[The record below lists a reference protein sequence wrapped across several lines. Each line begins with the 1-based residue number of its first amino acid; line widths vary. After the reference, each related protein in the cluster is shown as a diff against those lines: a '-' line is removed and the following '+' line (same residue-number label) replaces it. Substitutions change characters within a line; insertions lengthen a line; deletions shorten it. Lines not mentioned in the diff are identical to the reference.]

1 MTRPNYIRILLLNA
15 LGIAL
20 FFSWYPPLNQGFWFT
35 IDSGI
40 FHFFNAGLVNSRA
53 FLWLVAI
60 TNNRAFD
67 LCSLLSMGLLMLSYW
82 REANPRE
89 RRHIFIM
96 GLTMLLTAVVLNQ
109 LGQRIP
115 VERPSPTL
123 TFENVHRVRDLL
135 PIATKDASRDSF
147 PGDHGMMLMIF
158 AGFMLRYFGR
168 RAFSTALVIVA
179 IFSLPRMMIGAHWFT
194 DIFVGSLSVVLVGLP
209 WCLMTPLSDR
219 IIDWFDHHLPGKKQ
233 TKKLTPH
240 SK

>member
-1 MTRPNYIRILLLNA
+1 MTRSDYTHILLLNA
-15 LGIAL
+15 LGLAL
-20 FFSWYPPLNQGFWFT
+20 FFSWYLPANHGFWFA

-67 LCSLLSMGLLMLSYW
+67 LCSLLCMGLLMLSYW
-82 REANPRE
+82 WGSSARE
-89 RRHIFIM
+89 RRWIFIM

-123 TFENVHRVRDLL
+123 TFENAHRVRDLL
-135 PIATKDASRDSF
+135 PVSTKDASRDSF
-147 PGDHGMMLMIF
+147 PGDHGMMLLIF

-168 RAFSTALVIVA
+168 RAFTVALIIVVL
-179 IFSLPRMMIGAHWFT
+179 FSLPRMMSGAHWFT
-194 DIFVGSLSVVLVGLP
+194 DVFVGSLSVVLVGLP

-219 IIDWFDHHLPGKKQ
+219 IILWFDRHLPGKYKQ
-233 TKKLTPH
+233 T
-240 SK
+240 SNISD